1 MLPTGIVNRVTP
13 MDIVSLDLPEVKIL
27 SPRKFG
33 DARGFFSETYNRDAF
48 AAAGLGHVFV
58 QDNHSFS
65 ATPGTL
71 RGLHF
76 QLPPYAQDKLVRVTR
91 GAIFDVAVDIRRG
104 SPTFGRWVGAEIS
117 AENWNQ
123 IFVPVGFAH
132 GFCTLAPD
140 TEVIYKVTAPYAPES
155 ERGIAWDDPQLAI
168 DWPLPVARP
177 ILSGKDGENPLL
189 ADCAEV
195 F

>member
-48 AAAGLGHVFV
+48 AAAGLDHVFV

-76 QLPPYAQDKLVRVTR
+76 QLPPYTQDKLVRVTR

-104 SPTFGRWVGAEIS
+104 SPRFGRWVGAEIS

-177 ILSGKDGENPLL
+177 ILSGKDWENPLL
-189 ADCAEV
+189 ADSGEV

>member
-1 MLPTGIVNRVTP
+1 

-27 SPRKFG
+27 SPSKFG

-48 AAAGLGHVFV
+48 AAAGLDHVFV

-91 GAIFDVAVDIRRG
+91 GAIFDVFRMEQHA
-104 SPTFGRWVGAEIS
+104 GAEGLPKARSCRS
-117 AENWNQ
+117 A
-123 IFVPVGFAH
+123 
-132 GFCTLAPD
+132 CTGL
-140 TEVIYKVTAPYAPES
+140 V
-155 ERGIAWDDPQLAI
+155 
-168 DWPLPVARP
+168 
-177 ILSGKDGENPLL
+177 
-189 ADCAEV
+189 
-195 F
+195 

>member
-1 MLPTGIVNRVTP
+1 

-76 QLPPYAQDKLVRVTR
+76 QLPPFAQDKLVRVTR

-155 ERGIAWDDPQLAI
+155 ERGIAWDDSQLAI

-189 ADCAEV
+189 ADSAEV

>member
-1 MLPTGIVNRVTP
+1 MNT
-13 MDIVSLDLPEVKIL
+13 VSLDLPEVKIL
-27 SPRKFG
+27 IPRKFG
-33 DARGFFSETYNRDAF
+33 DARGFFSETYNSQAF
-48 AAAGLGHVFV
+48 AAAGVDHRFV

-76 QLPPYAQDKLVRVTR
+76 QLPPHAQAKLVRVTR
-91 GAIFDVAVDIRRG
+91 GAIFDVAVDIRRC

-117 AENWNQ
+117 AENWKQ

-132 GFCTLAPD
+132 GFCTLTPD

-177 ILSGKDGENPLL
+177 ILSGKDTENPLL
-189 ADCAEV
+189 ADIADV

>member
-33 DARGFFSETYNRDAF
+33 DARGFFSETYNRDVF
-48 AAAGLGHVFV
+48 AAAGLDHVFV

-140 TEVIYKVTAPYAPES
+140 TEVIYKVTAPYEPES

-168 DWPLPVARP
+168 DWPLPVGQP

-189 ADCAEV
+189 ADSAEV

>member
-48 AAAGLGHVFV
+48 AAAGLDHVFV

-76 QLPPYAQDKLVRVTR
+76 QLPPYSQDKLVRVTR

-140 TEVIYKVTAPYAPES
+140 TEVIYKVTAPYAPKS

-189 ADCAEV
+189 ADSAEV

>member
-1 MLPTGIVNRVTP
+1 

-48 AAAGLGHVFV
+48 AAAGLDHVFV

-104 SPTFGRWVGAEIS
+104 SPTFGRWVGAEI
-117 AENWNQ
+117 
-123 IFVPVGFAH
+123 AH

-189 ADCAEV
+189 ADSAEV

>member
-1 MLPTGIVNRVTP
+1 
-13 MDIVSLDLPEVKIL
+13 MDVVSLDLPEVKIL

-48 AAAGLGHVFV
+48 AAAGLDHVFV

-65 ATPGTL
+65 ATAGTL

-104 SPTFGRWVGAEIS
+104 SPNFGHWVGAEIS

-123 IFVPVGFAH
+123 IFVPIGFAH

-140 TEVIYKVTAPYAPES
+140 TEVIYKVTAPYAPKS

-168 DWPLPVARP
+168 DWPLPVAQP

-189 ADCAEV
+189 ADSAEV

>member
-1 MLPTGIVNRVTP
+1 MLPTGIVNRVIP

-27 SPRKFG
+27 SPPKFG

-48 AAAGLGHVFV
+48 AAAGLDHVFV

-76 QLPPYAQDKLVRVTR
+76 QLAPDAQDKLVRVTR

-168 DWPLPVARP
+168 DWPLPVAQP
-177 ILSGKDGENPLL
+177 ILSVKDGENLLL
-189 ADCAEV
+189 ADSAEV